1 MYRGYGISTLKENIL
16 SLITFALSMLTETSE
31 KIQESTFSLTKKIDT
46 MVNFSTHLSLGDN
59 NVQRV
64 TMVEL
69 IIMLLLSSTG
79 VGLYSLLSLCSAMIL
94 FRYIAQIICKS
105 NR

>member
-16 SLITFALSMLTETSE
+16 SLITFALYMLTETSE

>member
-16 SLITFALSMLTETSE
+16 SLITFPLYMLTETSE
-31 KIQESTFSLTKKIDT
+31 KIQESTFSLTKKINT
-46 MVNFSTHLSLGDN
+46 MVNFSAHLSLGDN

-69 IIMLLLSSTG
+69 IIMLLLSSFCPTA
-79 VGLYSLLSLCSAMIL
+79 SL
-94 FRYIAQIICKS
+94 
-105 NR
+105 